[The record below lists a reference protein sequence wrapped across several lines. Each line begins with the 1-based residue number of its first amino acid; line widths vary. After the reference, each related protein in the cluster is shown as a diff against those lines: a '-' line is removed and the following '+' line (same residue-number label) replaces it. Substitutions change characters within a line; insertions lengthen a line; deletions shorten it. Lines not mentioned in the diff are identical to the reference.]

1 MVALDDHFSAPVCQ
15 QDILILEHLV
25 RRVITPFRGP
35 DRTSQCYENQIERQI
50 VMKLV
55 LVQILLSCVT
65 KQKSNRYQTQIE
77 SLQNSNRFVTKLL
90 HMRICNVTKAS
101 SKCYET
107 RILSLRN

>member
-1 MVALDDHFSAPVCQ
+1 MVAIDDHFSAPVCQ
-15 QDILILEHLV
+15 QDVLILEHLV

-77 SLQNSNRFVTKLL
+77 SLQNSNQFVTKLTSI
-90 HMRICNVTKAS
+90 R
-101 SKCYET
+101 YET
-107 RILSLRN
+107 LTHADL

>member
-55 LVQILLSCVT
+55 LVQILISCVM

-77 SLQNSNRFVTKLL
+77 SLQNSNRFVTKLTSI
-90 HMRICNVTKAS
+90 R
-101 SKCYET
+101 YET
-107 RILSLRN
+107 LTHADL

>member
-55 LVQILLSCVT
+55 LVQILISCVM

-77 SLQNSNRFVTKLL
+77 SLQNSNRFVTKL
-90 HMRICNVTKAS
+90 S
-101 SKCYET
+101 SIRYET
-107 RILSLRN
+107 LTHADL